1 MTHLWIPGLPYKKAP
16 VADRF
21 KSSAPFLSF
30 PTAHTARF
38 VFRRNYEITSSR
50 SFQTVSPPRTVVRS
64 LLPVST
70 GVRSLPRKSAS
81 PDVRSFAQLRQGSQL
96 PVSVRPSTPS
106 PASPPVPAATGA
118 GRSLTGSV
126 LSSRLEERRASR
138 QARSRPWAATPKVEG
153 HKKSPEGHRSTTR
166 PSPRVERASG
176 PSDRAIRSPHM
187 AARTR
192 RALRR
197 IDEVLAKPA
206 LVKAGAGGRKAKSVK
221 SVRFG
226 EDTVIPVS
234 CWIVRREHVFPAP
247 LAAMGHLQGWKV
259 TPRAEPDEEGE
270 MEKYTTYWGSDSYVM
285 LDIHSVSEPCG
296 RDGCQYQ
303 RLASIAARRPGW
315 GPATVFLAWNMLR
328 EKVRQRGGFRLRPF
342 ILAFPLSASVLDWL
356 WSVLGETDHPGYAD
370 RVADAGVYPA
380 VVLVAH
386 YAPKRGFWSEG
397 SLTTRGNDAHL
408 SRRTRR
414 TRRDEAERRPTD
426 QRQRHRQ
433 DNDTDNDSDSDSD
446 DDDTDPPEADWGWW
460 WAIDNTTIS
469 TPPST
474 DDNDD
479 RRRRDDNRWS
489 YTGRLITLHRKR
501 NKIREIVDQE
511 DSWTEPKGS
520 EVGWYC

>member
-38 VFRRNYEITSSR
+38 VFRRNYENTSSR

-176 PSDRAIRSPHM
+176 PYTRAIRSPHM

-206 LVKAGAGGRKAKSVK
+206 LVKAGAGERKAKSVK

-226 EDTVIPVS
+226 EDTIIPVS

-285 LDIHSVSEPCG
+285 LDIHSASEPCG

-315 GPATVFLAWNMLR
+315 GPATVFLAWNLLR

-397 SLTTRGNDAHL
+397 SLTTRGNDATL
-408 SRRTRR
+408 
-414 TRRDEAERRPTD
+414 RDDAERRPTD
-426 QRQRHRQ
+426 
-433 DNDTDNDSDSDSD
+433 
-446 DDDTDPPEADWGWW
+446 DDTDDDNDDTDSPEADWGWW

-474 DDNDD
+474 DDDD
-479 RRRRDDNRWS
+479 DDDTTTTRRQP
-489 YTGRLITLHRKR
+489 TELHRAANYASPEAK
-501 NKIREIVDQE
+501 E
-511 DSWTEPKGS
+511 DGIFPIMRMYWEGMFRLGLSLVAGDG
-520 EVGWYC
+520 EVGDQGDC

>member
-38 VFRRNYEITSSR
+38 VYRRNYENTSSR
-50 SFQTVSPPRTVVRS
+50 SLQTASSPRTVVRS

-81 PDVRSFAQLRQGSQL
+81 PDIRSFAQLRQGSQL

-328 EKVRQRGGFRLRPF
+328 EKVRQRGGFRL
-342 ILAFPLSASVLDWL
+342 S
-356 WSVLGETDHPGYAD
+356 
-370 RVADAGVYPA
+370 
-380 VVLVAH
+380 
-386 YAPKRGFWSEG
+386 
-397 SLTTRGNDAHL
+397 
-408 SRRTRR
+408 RR
-414 TRRDEAERRPTD
+414 TRRDETRRDETRRRRTTTD
-426 QRQRHRQ
+426 RPATATSTRQRHRRQ
-433 DNDTDNDSDSDSD
+433 RLRQRRHRFAGGRLGMVVGHRQYDNIDASFDRRQRRPTTTRRQPMELHRAANYAS
-446 DDDTDPPEADWGWW
+446 PEA
-460 WAIDNTTIS
+460 
-469 TPPST
+469 
-474 DDNDD
+474 
-479 RRRRDDNRWS
+479 
-489 YTGRLITLHRKR
+489 
-501 NKIREIVDQE
+501 E
-511 DSWTEPKGS
+511 
-520 EVGWYC
+520 

>member
-38 VFRRNYEITSSR
+38 VFRRNYENTSSR

-176 PSDRAIRSPHM
+176 PYTRAIRSPHM

-206 LVKAGAGGRKAKSVK
+206 LVKAGAGERKAKSVK

-226 EDTVIPVS
+226 EDTIIPVS

-285 LDIHSVSEPCG
+285 LDIHSASEPCG

-328 EKVRQRGGFRLRPF
+328 EKV
-342 ILAFPLSASVLDWL
+342 
-356 WSVLGETDHPGYAD
+356 
-370 RVADAGVYPA
+370 ADAGVYPA

-397 SLTTRGNDAHL
+397 SLTTRGNDATL

-414 TRRDEAERRPTD
+414 TRRTRRDDAERRPTD
-426 QRQRHRQ
+426 QRQRHQQ
-433 DNDTDNDSDSDSD
+433 DNDTDDDSDSDSD
-446 DDDTDPPEADWGWW
+446 NDDTDSPEADWGWW

-474 DDNDD
+474 DDDD
-479 RRRRDDNRWS
+479 DDDDDDD
-489 YTGRLITLHRKR
+489 TTTTDGAT
-501 NKIREIVDQE
+501 
-511 DSWTEPKGS
+511 PG
-520 EVGWYC
+520 G

>member
-1 MTHLWIPGLPYKKAP
+1 MLVFQMTHLWIPGLPYKKAP

-38 VFRRNYEITSSR
+38 VFRRNYENTSSR

-176 PSDRAIRSPHM
+176 PYTRAIRSPHM

-206 LVKAGAGGRKAKSVK
+206 LVKAGAGERKAKSVK

-226 EDTVIPVS
+226 EDTIIPVS

-285 LDIHSVSEPCG
+285 LDIHSASEPCG

-328 EKVRQRGGFRLRPF
+328 EKVRQRGGFRLCWRVSCCGIGGALCTEER
-342 ILAFPLSASVLDWL
+342 IL
-356 WSVLGETDHPGYAD
+356 E
-370 RVADAGVYPA
+370 
-380 VVLVAH
+380 
-386 YAPKRGFWSEG
+386 RGFPNHEG
-397 SLTTRGNDAHL
+397 

-414 TRRDEAERRPTD
+414 TRRTRRDDAERRPTD
-426 QRQRHRQ
+426 QRQRHQQ
-433 DNDTDNDSDSDSD
+433 DNDTDDDSDSDSD
-446 DDDTDPPEADWGWW
+446 NDDTDSPEADWGWW

-474 DDNDD
+474 DDDD
-479 RRRRDDNRWS
+479 DDDDDDD
-489 YTGRLITLHRKR
+489 TTTTDGAT
-501 NKIREIVDQE
+501 
-511 DSWTEPKGS
+511 PG
-520 EVGWYC
+520 G

>member
-226 EDTVIPVS
+226 EDTIIPVS

-285 LDIHSVSEPCG
+285 LDIHSASEPCG

-315 GPATVFLAWNMLR
+315 GPATVFMAWNMLR

-342 ILAFPLSASVLDWL
+342 ILAFPLSASVHGLALMLACILL
-356 WSVLGETDHPGYAD
+356 WYWWRIMHRREDSGARVPEPRGVMTHTCTQGLSRSPLLGAS
-370 RVADAGVYPA
+370 A
-380 VVLVAH
+380 
-386 YAPKRGFWSEG
+386 
-397 SLTTRGNDAHL
+397 TRCS

-414 TRRDEAERRPTD
+414 TRRDDADETTTDRPATATSTTIATATTTTPNRRRPIGD
-426 QRQRHRQ
+426 
-433 DNDTDNDSDSDSD
+433 
-446 DDDTDPPEADWGWW
+446 GGG
-460 WAIDNTTIS
+460 
-469 TPPST
+469 PST
-474 DDNDD
+474 IRQYRRLL
-479 RRRRDDNRWS
+479 RRRRRRRRQP
-489 YTGRLITLHRKR
+489 TELHRAANYASPEAK
-501 NKIREIVDQE
+501 E
-511 DSWTEPKGS
+511 DGMLPNHADVLGGNISSWVEFG
-520 EVGWYC
+520 GW